1 MLLHRCMHCFAA
13 NACEVRFDK
22 KGRPYTV
29 CRCCWTKAFFQS
41 LDSLRG
47 VAVVPQLVE
56 SALSERDKRPDYA
69 KWFDGEIASLVQ
81 NVRERA
87 LAPAR
92 TATNVPTP
100 LADTPV
106 SDAPTGRASEAK

>member
-1 MLLHRCMHCFAA
+1 MLLHRCLHCLAA

-29 CRCCWTKAFFQS
+29 CKVCWTKAFFQS

-56 SALSERDKRPDYA
+56 AAMVLRATDPDYA
-69 KWFDGEIASLVQ
+69 SRFDEKITAM
-81 NVRERA
+81 VRWVRDNSRPPE
-87 LAPAR
+87 AR
-92 TATNVPTP
+92 KPHH
-100 LADTPV
+100 
-106 SDAPTGRASEAK
+106 